1 MTTLHREGTPIRHLG
16 SRLAS
21 LWVEPWESS
30 SRGHTYSPPGFTL
43 GISVG
48 RTLGIFIE
56 RCGTPICH
64 LGSRL
69 ASLWVEPWK
78 SSSRGHTYP
87 PPGFTLGNLHR
98 EGTPIRHLGSR
109 LASLWVEPWES
120 SSRGHTY
127 PPPGFT
133 LGISMGRTLGIFIER
148 AHLSAT
154 WVHAWHLCGS
164 SLGNLH
170 REGTPIR
177 HLGTRLASLWVEP
190 WKSSSRGHTYSLPGY
205 TLGISVGRA
214 LGIFIITQK
223 SKFIFVT

>member
-1 MTTLHREGTPIRHLG
+1 MGRALGIFIERAHLFATWVHAWHLCGSSLGNLHREDTPIRHLG

-21 LWVEPWESS
+21 RWVEPWEFS
-30 SRGHTYSPPGFTL
+30 SRGHTYPPPGYTL

-56 RCGTPICH
+56 RVH
-64 LGSRL
+64 L
-69 ASLWVEPWK
+69 
-78 SSSRGHTYP
+78 
-87 PPGFTLGNLHR
+87 F
-98 EGTPIRHLGSR
+98 
-109 LASLWVEPWES
+109 
-120 SSRGHTY
+120 
-127 PPPGFT
+127 
-133 LGISMGRTLGIFIER
+133 
-148 AHLSAT
+148 AT

-190 WKSSSRGHTYSLPGY
+190 WESSSRGHTYPPPGY

-214 LGIFIITQK
+214 LGIFIERAHLSATWVHAWHLCE
-223 SKFIFVT
+223 SSLGNLHREGTPTRHLGSRLASL